1 MKYYAQTLLPLLLLS
16 GLTSS
21 LTGCSTIRRQL
32 GQALITDETEIQLGT
47 KLATEIEANQKIH
60 ADHSLQTYIQHVAD
74 PLITNALADRPNIR
88 YNIKVID
95 DPKQINAFAVPG
107 GFLYVY
113 SSLLL
118 TAQDEAEIA
127 GILAHEIGHI
137 VGRHSA
143 NQFAAQ
149 FGIDLTI
156 GITLG
161 EDPLQLG
168 QIAGQLSGARFSRD
182 DENEADRYG
191 VKYTVA
197 ADYDPRGLID
207 FFAKLKKME
216 NSRPS
221 DLEKLFASHPPTG
234 ERIKH
239 IEKLIAKY
247 DAGGGQRHQARFL
260 QATANLR
267 RAHSSASSE
276 NGRK

>member
-1 MKYYAQTLLPLLLLS
+1 MK
-16 GLTSS
+16 
-21 LTGCSTIRRQL
+21 
-32 GQALITDETEIQLGT
+32 LGT
-47 KLATEIEANQKIH
+47 KFAAEIEAKEKIH
-60 ADHSLQTYIQHVAD
+60 PDRRLQAYIQRVAT
-74 PLITNALADRPNIR
+74 PLIKNALQDRPNIE

-113 SSLLL
+113 SGLLL
-118 TAQDEAEIA
+118 IAEDEAEIA

-143 NQFAAQ
+143 NQLAAQ
-149 FGIDLTI
+149 FGMDLLV

-207 FFAKLKKME
+207 FFAKLKQMK
-216 NSRPS
+216 NSRSS

-239 IEKLIAKY
+239 IEKLMLKY
-247 DAGGGQRHQARFL
+247 GVEGGERHRKRFL
-260 QATANLR
+260 QATAGLR
-267 RAHSSASSE
+267 RAHSSAHSGY
-276 NGRK
+276 GRK

>member
-1 MKYYAQTLLPLLLLS
+1 MNYFLTLLLLTS
-16 GLTSS
+16 TLTSC
-21 LTGCSTIRRQL
+21 TNVRRQL
-32 GQALITDETEIQLGT
+32 GQALITDETEMKLGT
-47 KLATEIEANQKIH
+47 KFAAEIEAKEKIH
-60 ADHSLQTYIQHVAD
+60 PDRRLQAYIQRVAT
-74 PLITNALADRPNIR
+74 PLIKNALQDRPNIE
-88 YNIKVID
+88 YKINVID

-113 SSLLL
+113 SGLLL
-118 TAQDEAEIA
+118 IAEDEAEIA

-143 NQFAAQ
+143 NQLAAQ
-149 FGIDLTI
+149 FGMDLLV

-207 FFAKLKKME
+207 FFAKLKQME
-216 NSRPS
+216 NSRSS

-239 IEKLIAKY
+239 IEKLMLKHGVE
-247 DAGGGQRHQARFL
+247 GGERHRKRFL
-260 QATANLR
+260 QATAGLR
-267 RAHSSASSE
+267 RAHSSAHSGY
-276 NGRK
+276 GRK

>member
-1 MKYYAQTLLPLLLLS
+1 MKYYTQTFLTLLILTTT
-16 GLTSS
+16 LTSC
-21 LTGCSTIRRQL
+21 TTVRRQL
-32 GQALITDETEIQLGT
+32 GQALITDETEIELGT
-47 KLATEIEANQKIH
+47 KFAEEIEAKEKVH
-60 ADHSLQTYIQHVAD
+60 PDKRLQAYIQRVAA
-74 PLITNALADRPNIR
+74 PLVKNALLDRPNIR
-88 YNIKVID
+88 YTIKVID

-113 SSLLL
+113 SGLLL
-118 TAQDEAEIA
+118 IAEDEAELA

-143 NQFAAQ
+143 NQLAAQ
-149 FGIDLTI
+149 FGLDLLV

-161 EDPLQLG
+161 EDPYQLG
-168 QIAGQLSGARFSRD
+168 EMAGQLSGARFSRD
-182 DENEADRYG
+182 DENEADRFG
-191 VKYTVA
+191 VKYTIA

-216 NSRPS
+216 SSRSS

-234 ERIKH
+234 ERIQQ

-247 DAGGGQRHQARFL
+247 GAAEGQRHQQRFL

-267 RAHSSASSE
+267 RTHSRANSG